1 MKDHTVAGG
10 GGVRLH
16 VVEAG
21 NPDGRA
27 IVFIHGFSQCRL
39 AWQRQFDSDLAT
51 VYRLVAMDMRGH
63 GLSGKPREG
72 YDDSRLWA
80 HDLKAV
86 IRALSLDHP
95 GRTAIEH
102 GFKEGGIFL
111 ARQPT
116 NLAEARAWTHWLL
129 KHGQT
134 VSIGLVQV
142 STQRAADLRVS
153 VDELFEPCTNIRAG
167 ARLLTTEYQRAAAVR
182 GEGQEALRQ
191 ALSEYNSG
199 SPTLGLDNGYISSVE
214 RGELYAKPSPK

>member
-1 MKDHTVAGG
+1 MENHLVKFAFAISLASVGPCAAQIGGTQQLNTRLSPAEFRTIAG
-10 GGVRLH
+10 
-16 VVEAG
+16 ACA
-21 NPDGRA
+21 PDIPFVTLRA
-27 IVFIHGFSQCRL
+27 IARAESAFHP
-39 AWQRQFDSDLAT
+39 
-51 VYRLVAMDMRGH
+51 Y
-63 GLSGKPREG
+63 
-72 YDDSRLWA
+72 
-80 HDLKAV
+80 
-86 IRALSLDHP
+86 ALSLDHP
-95 GRTAIEH
+95 GRTAREH

-116 NLAEARAWTHWLL
+116 TLAEARAWTHWLL

-214 RGELYAKPSPK
+214 CGELYAKRSPK